1 MTISK
6 EELEKIMEKK
16 LVCEEKH
23 TIEEQLKKIK
33 TK

>member
-16 LVCEEKH
+16 AGMRRQP
-23 TIEEQLKKIK
+23 IEEQLKIK